1 MSNYSVK
8 QVIVMRRTYMD
19 AEGKKFKLRTGK
31 MIAQA
36 CHASMIFMSEI
47 ITQKKTLT
55 EEQREWI
62 FGSFAKICVYVET
75 EDELKEIYYKA
86 AKEGLTVRMV
96 TDAGNTEFHG
106 IPTQTCLAIGPNYS
120 EEIDKITGDLPLL

>member
-1 MSNYSVK
+1 MIEYAVK

-19 AEGKKFKLRTGK
+19 AEGKSFKLRTGK

-36 CHASMIFMSEI
+36 CHASMVFMSEI
-47 ITQKKTLT
+47 ITQKRTLT
-55 EEQREWI
+55 DEQKEWL

-75 EDELKEIYYKA
+75 KEELRDIYYKA
-86 AKEGLTVRMV
+86 SDARLTVRMV

-106 IPTQTCLAIGPNYS
+106 IPTETCLAIGPNYVS
-120 EEIDKITGDLPLL
+120 EIDKITGDLPLL